1 MKKTGVIFFL
11 LGSFLSAFASNI
23 EPKDSIPEKNKS
35 IFYLGVVTNYGYL
48 KVKPPKPDPTRIQC
62 HKNFFTRTGVSII
75 GIQARLIKSIKR
87 LYLGGSINCDFL
99 YFSKF
104 SEVHDT
110 DSLPND
116 FRSDNIYSYTE
127 FMITPSLYCSFP
139 FKFQGLEFRPYFQPG
154 IIFEGYINRN
164 KYVRYTYLTYSEHST
179 IYSGGLFNFSFRL
192 NSGLEIVI
200 KRFIS
205 GLSYSYYHIG
215 RRFHVAKPNMSIAGL
230 HVGYQF

>member
-1 MKKTGVIFFL
+1 MKKTLFFFL
-11 LGSFLSAFASNI
+11 ILLPFFSEGRENI
-23 EPKDSIPEKNKS
+23 EPIDSISKKNKS

-48 KVKPPKPDPTRIQC
+48 KVKPPKPDSSRIQH
-62 HKNFFTRTGVSII
+62 HKNFSTRTAVSII
-75 GIQARLIKSIKR
+75 GIQARLVKSIKR

-127 FMITPSLYCSFP
+127 FMITPGLYCSFP

-154 IIFEGYINRN
+154 IIFEGYTNRN
-164 KYVRYTYLTYSEHST
+164 KYVSYTYLKYSEHGI
-179 IYSGGLFNFSFRL
+179 IYSGGFFNFSFRL

-215 RRFHVAKPNMSIAGL
+215 RRFHVARPNISIVGL
-230 HVGYQF
+230 HLGYKF

>member
-1 MKKTGVIFFL
+1 MTKILISFL
-11 LGSFLSAFASNI
+11 LFLSFLSEAQSSI
-23 EPKDSIPEKNKS
+23 LSEDSIAHAHKLKFS
-35 IFYLGVVTNYGYL
+35 MQIGAGSGYL
-48 KVKPPKPDPTRIQC
+48 KVKPPKPDPTRIQG
-62 HKNFFTRTGVSII
+62 HKNFSTRTGVSII

-104 SEVHDT
+104 SEVHYT
-110 DSLPND
+110 DSIQND
-116 FRSDNIYSYTE
+116 FRSDNIISYAE
-127 FMITPSLYCSFP
+127 FMITPGLYCSLP
-139 FKFQGLEFRPYFQPG
+139 FKFKSLEFRPYFQPG

-164 KYVRYTYLTYSEHST
+164 KYVRYTYLKYSEHSI

-192 NSGLEIVI
+192 NAGLEIVI

-215 RRFHVAKPNMSIAGL
+215 RTSHEARPNMSVAGL
-230 HVGYQF
+230 HVGYKF